1 MDAPAFPPAP
11 ENKPVAPLLPPV
23 LLRPSVLLW
32 LWVLP
37 LAVLLVLNV
46 QGYWLI
52 EGNMDAK
59 QHMRAHLFGLAG
71 LVNLMLGV
79 GLYFAG
85 RLQVKNRPESDGTL
99 SVWWSVP
106 AIVAQAGFLWMAVAW
121 GDRDILPR
129 SVTDWIYTPQRFFYN
144 QFAFAMVP
152 LFWGLIR
159 LACVRPEKGRGK
171 ALVVSLVMAVAA
183 PVMLYGALQFL
194 FSAGRHFEFSPYVVA
209 ILIIVLGVLMFVA
222 IIRGIALGLRG
233 VDVWSGA
240 TERIAIVIFALAL
253 PLGGLILNREIPFP
267 NDFQAW
273 EVYALTVANTV
284 FLLLASWLHA
294 RRPLLSLGLLCA
306 TLPFSLYFFTV
317 FLPFL
322 PLSIFAVIL
331 MGAGFLVLTPT
342 VLLILHLSLLNKARR
357 GSSGRRLVTGVLCF
371 LLLPGFFTV
380 RGLADKAALN
390 AALDYVYAPAI
401 KDGAMTYESS
411 RMNLRRALA
420 NHRSYKDGIY
430 YPLLSDYYA
439 WLVFDDL
446 VLPDDKLARLEETFF
461 GKTDV
466 AKNKSRNRG
475 DIWGGGR
482 GSSNR
487 DRNRMPRANPP
498 PRTIEVANMEIT
510 TKPAGDDVTT
520 ATVKLTLRNTGII
533 NAEYIKKLPLPA
545 GVYVSGFRLHID
557 GKPVPGRI
565 TEKKTA
571 LWVYTMI
578 RDSER
583 RDPGLLFY
591 NAPDEVELRV
601 FPVVSGTPSV
611 VEIDFVM
618 PGGTEGA
625 SAWGRAGDVKW
636 IPELPKPC
644 VVPSENG
651 AVAAGGLEALA
662 LPAVKRDSYLH
673 VIVDR
678 SQENGFEGDLA
689 AALSGL
695 KAKFPEARFVR
706 VTLANYETVTLPM
719 EKATLAVLPLRGGF
733 FADLAVT
740 QVLRTHRD
748 ADLDAAKTDG
758 APPVR
763 PVIVILGRK
772 AAVSAPELNIAKAWA
787 DVVPSLEM
795 YGADASGALTAWPV
809 AGTVETPLLRL
820 GQSVR
825 PLVGGRAVRFKP
837 VVSAEILLEYWASE
851 AKAWKRVEPV
861 VVQSGETPWT
871 RAVALQLMQQDY
883 ERSPGGSWID
893 LKTLVAASRE
903 SGVML
908 ASTSYIVVENS
919 AQWRMIDVSERKK
932 LDQSAALNF
941 KEAPAPSWV
950 WLGAGFGLWLGF
962 RRWRALSRRNAVE
975 RVASR

>member
-11 ENKPVAPLLPPV
+11 EKKPVTPLLSPV
-23 LLRPSVLLW
+23 LLRPSALLW

-52 EGNMDAK
+52 EGNMDQA
-59 QHMRAHLFGLAG
+59 QHGRAHVFGLAG
-71 LVNLMLGV
+71 LADLLLGV

-85 RLQVKNRPESDGTL
+85 RRRVKKAPESDGTL
-99 SVWWSVP
+99 SVWWAVP
-106 AIVAQAGFLWMAVAW
+106 AIAAQVAYLWLALAW
-121 GDRDILPR
+121 GERDILPR
-129 SVTDWIYTPQRFFYN
+129 SVMDWIYPPQRFFYN

-183 PVMLYGALQFL
+183 PVMLYAVFQF
-194 FSAGRHFEFSPYVVA
+194 FGRAWRHFEFSPYVVA

-222 IIRGIALGLRG
+222 IIRGIALGLRD
-233 VDVWSGA
+233 VDAWSGT

-253 PLGGLILNREIPFP
+253 PVGGLILNREIPFP

-273 EVYALTVANTV
+273 EVYALTGANTA

-294 RRPLLSLGLLCA
+294 RCPLLSFGLLCA

-342 VLLILHLSLLNKARR
+342 ILLILHLSLLNKSRR

-401 KDGAMTYESS
+401 KDGPMTYESS
-411 RMNLRRALA
+411 RVNLRRALA

-461 GKTDV
+461 GK
-466 AKNKSRNRG
+466 ASGAQNKSRNRG

-498 PRTIEVANMEIT
+498 PRTVEVANMEVS
-510 TKPAGDDVTT
+510 TKPAGGDATT

-533 NAEYIKKLPLPA
+533 NGEYMKKLPLPA

-601 FPVVSGTPSV
+601 FPVVSGVPSV

-618 PGGTEGA
+618 PGGAENVG
-625 SAWGRAGDVKW
+625 AWGNAGDAKW
-636 IPELPKPC
+636 IPELAKPRVTRGEGGT
-644 VVPSENG
+644 VV
-651 AVAAGGLEALA
+651 AGGLESPG

-678 SQENGFEGDLA
+678 SQENGFEGDLT
-689 AALSGL
+689 AALEGL
-695 KAKFPEARFVR
+695 KGKFPEAQFTR
-706 VTLANYETVTLPM
+706 VTLANYETVGLPV
-719 EKATLAVLPLRGGF
+719 EKATLEALPMRGGF
-733 FADLAVT
+733 FSDLAVT

-748 ADLDAAKTDG
+748 ADLDAAKRDG
-758 APPVR
+758 LPPPR
-763 PVIVILGRK
+763 PVVVVLGRK
-772 AAVSAPELNIAKAWA
+772 ASAVAPELNIAKALA
-787 DVVPSLEM
+787 DTVPALEM
-795 YGADASGALTAWPV
+795 YGADAGGALTAWPV
-809 AGTVETPLLRL
+809 AGKTETPLLRL
-820 GQSVR
+820 GESVR
-825 PLVGGRAVRFKP
+825 PLVAGRAVRFKAAA
-837 VVSAEILLEYWASE
+837 SAEAPLEYWSSDE
-851 AKAWKRVEPV
+851 QVWKRVESV
-861 VVQSGETPWT
+861 VVQTGETPWT

-883 ERSPGGSWID
+883 ERSPGGSRVD
-893 LKTLVAASRE
+893 LKALVAASRE
-903 SGVML
+903 SGVMV
-908 ASTSYIVVENS
+908 ASTSYIVVENA
-919 AQWRMIDVSERKK
+919 AQWRMLDVSERKK
-932 LDQSAALNF
+932 LDQNAALNF

-950 WLGAGFGLWLGF
+950 WLAAGFGLWLWF
-962 RRWRALSRRNAVE
+962 RRWRALRRAREQVSPAV
-975 RVASR
+975 

>member
-1 MDAPAFPPAP
+1 
-11 ENKPVAPLLPPV
+11 
-23 LLRPSVLLW
+23 
-32 LWVLP
+32 
-37 LAVLLVLNV
+37 
-46 QGYWLI
+46 
-52 EGNMDAK
+52 
-59 QHMRAHLFGLAG
+59 
-71 LVNLMLGV
+71 
-79 GLYFAG
+79 
-85 RLQVKNRPESDGTL
+85 
-99 SVWWSVP
+99 
-106 AIVAQAGFLWMAVAW
+106 
-121 GDRDILPR
+121 
-129 SVTDWIYTPQRFFYN
+129 
-144 QFAFAMVP
+144 
-152 LFWGLIR
+152 
-159 LACVRPEKGRGK
+159 
-171 ALVVSLVMAVAA
+171 
-183 PVMLYGALQFL
+183 
-194 FSAGRHFEFSPYVVA
+194 
-209 ILIIVLGVLMFVA
+209 
-222 IIRGIALGLRG
+222 
-233 VDVWSGA
+233 
-240 TERIAIVIFALAL
+240 
-253 PLGGLILNREIPFP
+253 
-267 NDFQAW
+267 
-273 EVYALTVANTV
+273 V

-401 KDGAMTYESS
+401 TDGAMTYDSS
-411 RMNLRRALA
+411 RVNLRRALA

-461 GKTDV
+461 GKVSV
-466 AKNKSRNRG
+466 AKNKSGNRG

-498 PRTIEVANMEIT
+498 PRTV
-510 TKPAGDDVTT
+510 DVVGMDVEARDTGS
-520 ATVKLTLRNTGII
+520 ATLKLTLRNTG
-533 NAEYIKKLPLPA
+533 NLPAEYIKKIPLPA
-545 GVYVSGFRLHID
+545 GVYVGGFRLHID
-557 GKPVPGRI
+557 GKTVPGRI

-591 NAPDEVELRV
+591 NAPDELELRV
-601 FPVVSGTPSV
+601 FPVVSGVPSV

-625 SAWGRAGDVKW
+625 SAWGRAGDAKW
-636 IPELPKPC
+636 IPELVKSH
-644 VVPSENG
+644 VVRSESDT
-651 AVAAGGLEALA
+651 VAAGGLEALA

-678 SQENGFEGDLA
+678 SQENGFAGDLA
-689 AALSGL
+689 ATLAGL

-706 VTLANYETVTLPM
+706 VMLANYETVTLPV
-719 EKATLAVLPLRGGF
+719 EKATLEALPLCGGF

-748 ADLDAAKTDG
+748 VDLDATKTNG

-763 PVIVILGRK
+763 PVVVILGRL
-772 AAVSAPELNIAKAWA
+772 ASPLAPEVNIAKAWA
-787 DVVPSLEM
+787 DVVPALEM
-795 YGADASGALTAWPV
+795 YGANASGALTAWPV
-809 AGTVETPLLRL
+809 AGPVETPLLRM
-820 GQSVR
+820 GDSVR
-825 PLVGGRAVRFKP
+825 PLVAGPAVRFKSAT
-837 VVSAEILLEYWASE
+837 SAEAPLEYWSPGE
-851 AKAWKRVEPV
+851 KSWKRVESA
-861 VVQSGETPWT
+861 VVQTSETPWT

-883 ERSPGGSWID
+883 ERSPGGSWVD

-932 LDQSAALNF
+932 LDQNTALNF

-962 RRWRALSRRNAVE
+962 RRWREFRRGRE
-975 RVASR
+975 QASPAA